1 MQSDS
6 REAFLDGLPR
16 IKMVRTLIVEDNRV
30 FRQTLRRLLS
40 ARFSFMSLQEADDG
54 QEAMAKIEAFRP
66 QIVFMDIKLPNG
78 NGLDLTRKIKA
89 SSEPVI
95 VIVLTSYDLPE
106 YRKAAHESGADHFI
120 SKGSST
126 TEEILSLID
135 SILPRLKPSNSSG
148 CLSRKGRSS
157 RQ

>member
-1 MQSDS
+1 
-6 REAFLDGLPR
+6 
-16 IKMVRTLIVEDNRV
+16 MVKTLIVEDNRV

-40 ARFSFMSLQEADDG
+40 ARYSFMRLEEADNG
-54 QEAMAKIEAFRP
+54 WEAMAKMEAFRP
-66 QIVFMDIKLPNG
+66 DIVFMDIKLPNG
-78 NGLDLTRKIKA
+78 NGLELTRRIKA

-106 YRKAAHESGADHFI
+106 YRKAAEESGADYFI

-126 TEEILSLID
+126 TEEILSLIG
-135 SILPRLKPSNSSG
+135 SILPGSNPSKSG
-148 CLSRKGRSS
+148 PCLPRNGRSS